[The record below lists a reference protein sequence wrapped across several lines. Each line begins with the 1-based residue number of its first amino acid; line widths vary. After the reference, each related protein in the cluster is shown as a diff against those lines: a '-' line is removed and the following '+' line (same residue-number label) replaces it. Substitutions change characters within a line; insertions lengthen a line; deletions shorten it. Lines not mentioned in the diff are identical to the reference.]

1 MLRAARLFFWA
12 AELLLDLHE
21 WRTTRQRWHI
31 IRARRLLDRTGG
43 RRQGEPA
50 S

>member
-12 AELLLDLHE
+12 AELLLDLDE
-21 WRTTRQRWHI
+21 WRTTRQRWRV
-31 IRARRLLDRTGG
+31 IRARRLRETGG
-43 RRQGEPA
+43 RRQGETA

>member
-12 AELLLDLHE
+12 AELLLDIHE
-21 WRTTRQRWHI
+21 WRTTRQRWRI
-31 IRARRLLDRTGG
+31 IRERRLREQTGG